1 MSALNA
7 RLPVLLALVTVLSMV
22 AALGWQGYSLW
33 QQTQA
38 DGQQAAQSTV
48 GQTTPGQTQ
57 APAISLAEVELF
69 GTASAEVAA
78 QVTNT
83 ENLPETNLRL
93 YLRGVLAAEGEF
105 PGSALIEDDTNATD
119 SYLVGD
125 ELPGNATLRSVHTNR
140 VIIERSG
147 KLENLYF
154 PELDDRSGMDFA
166 EEDGGTTADAGRS
179 AQPSRGSASSSPA
192 VTTPEAAEQR
202 REEIRQRLEQLRE
215 RLRSN
220 SN

>member
-7 RLPVLLALVTVLSMV
+7 RLPLLLALVTVLAMA

-33 QQTQA
+33 LQTQA
-38 DGQQAAQSTV
+38 DRQQAAQSAI
-48 GQTTPGQTQ
+48 TPATSGQTQ
-57 APAISLAEVELF
+57 TPSISLAEVELF
-69 GTASAEVAA
+69 GTASAEVTA

-105 PGSALIEDDTNATD
+105 PGSALIEDDSNITD

-154 PELDDRSGMDFA
+154 PELDDSSGMDFA
-166 EEDGGTTADAGRS
+166 EEDGATTADTDTP
-179 AQPSRGSASSSPA
+179 AQPSGASTSGSPVVS
-192 VTTPEAAEQR
+192 TPEASEQR

>member
-7 RLPVLLALVTVLSMV
+7 RLPLLLALVVAVAMV

-33 QQTQA
+33 QQTRTDQ
-38 DGQQAAQSTV
+38 QQAS
-48 GQTTPGQTQ
+48 QTALSQAATQEAQ
-57 APAISLAEVELF
+57 APSISLAEVELF
-69 GTASAEVAA
+69 GTASSAVTA

-105 PGSALIEDDTNATD
+105 PGSALIEDDSNSTD

-125 ELPGNATLRSVHTNR
+125 ELPGNATLRSVHANR

-154 PELDDRSGMDFA
+154 PELDDSSGMDFA
-166 EEDGGTTADAGRS
+166 EGDTDTTQSTPTASGPTGAPASGRPVVGTPQD
-179 AQPSRGSASSSPA
+179 
-192 VTTPEAAEQR
+192 AEQR